1 MNKTTKFQIMLAGLA
16 AFALHG
22 GSVAVAANGHVQAG
36 VALQV
41 SQIPAQVVT
50 DLQRE
55 VALARSSA
63 SAMFDVVANV
73 KGCTAEG
80 TLRNRANR
88 PECTRELRALGAPA
102 LIPMLQALALES
114 LGRAYATETEKLA
127 YARGLIEASMVLRD
141 PRSRGVMTA
150 IFTHATDSGLQILSA
165 EALGRLAGDGDV
177 KLLAQHL
184 DANDPLRIAAI
195 KGLAW
200 AVRVDSTQIL
210 ADLLLTNARSAAPS
224 LQQTEIIAQA
234 LGATS
239 SSWGWQARVGA
250 AKHASNAR
258 AEEVA
263 GVGRQV
269 QTIAM
274 KALVAAYA
282 ISPAKARAHLE
293 RALMLAEH
301 PETAA
306 ALQALRGSVN
316 ADAQAALDKF
326 AAHFAKFANT
336 VR

>member
-1 MNKTTKFQIMLAGLA
+1 MNKTIKIQVLLA
-16 AFALHG
+16 ALSALTCAFAGVASATDAHVHG
-22 GSVAVAANGHVQAG
+22 G
-36 VALQV
+36 VALQAA
-41 SQIPAQVVT
+41 QIPAQVVA

-55 VALARSSA
+55 VALAHVSVP
-63 SAMFDVVANV
+63 AMFDVVANV
-73 KGCTAEG
+73 KGCTAAG

-114 LGRAYATETEKLA
+114 AGRAYATETEKLA
-127 YARGLIEASMVLRD
+127 YARGLIEATMVLRD
-141 PRSRGVMTA
+141 PRARGVMTA
-150 IFTHATDSGLQILSA
+150 IFTHATDGGLQILSA
-165 EALGRLAGDGDV
+165 EALGRLGSDADV
-177 KLLAQHL
+177 KLLSQHL
-184 DANDPLRIAAI
+184 DANDSLRIAAI

-210 ADLLLTNARSAAPS
+210 ADLLLSNARLAAPS

-234 LGATS
+234 LGASS
-239 SSWGWQARVGA
+239 SSWGWQARVSSA
-250 AKHASNAR
+250 RHVSVAR

-263 GVGRQV
+263 AVGKQV

-282 ISPAKARAHLE
+282 ISPVKARAHLE

-301 PETAA
+301 PETVAT
-306 ALQALRGSVN
+306 LQALRGSVN
-316 ADAQAALDKF
+316 AETQAALDKF